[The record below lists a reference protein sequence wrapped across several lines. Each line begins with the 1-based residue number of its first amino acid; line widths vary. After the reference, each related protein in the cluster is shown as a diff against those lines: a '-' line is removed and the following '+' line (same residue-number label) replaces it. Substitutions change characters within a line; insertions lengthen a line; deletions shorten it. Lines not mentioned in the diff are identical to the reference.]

1 MYVDTEVVT
10 TAELSENDILALV
23 QRGGGDT
30 ENDDTNEKKIDDSPI
45 PSPPPNVREANKSLH
60 ILRQYFKS
68 KDPVSGEE
76 SITLVTK
83 LEKALADDII
93 HHASVQTQITDFY
106 AV

>member
-10 TAELSENDILALV
+10 TAELSENNILALV
-23 QRGGGDT
+23 
-30 ENDDTNEKKIDDSPI
+30 
-45 PSPPPNVREANKSLH
+45 H
-60 ILRQYFKS
+60 ILRQYFES